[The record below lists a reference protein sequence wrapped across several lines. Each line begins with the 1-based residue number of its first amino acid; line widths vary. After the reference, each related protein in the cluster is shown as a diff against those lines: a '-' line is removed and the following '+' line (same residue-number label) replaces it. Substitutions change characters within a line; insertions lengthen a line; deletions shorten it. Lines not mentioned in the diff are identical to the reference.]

1 MTNRVLGLDVGDR
14 YIGIAVSDPLGVTAQ
29 GYRTWK
35 RKSRDE
41 DLEFFAD
48 VAEQFNV
55 ELMVAGK
62 PLNMDGTESAQT
74 RKTVNFCQFLKK
86 RLGIPV
92 IYIDERL
99 TSRASEAVL
108 IQGNT
113 RREHRKDYIDTL
125 AAQMILQVYLDSD
138 DKEKFKK

>member
-41 DLEFFAD
+41 DLAFFTD

-55 ELMVAGK
+55 ELIVAGK
-62 PLNMDGTESAQT
+62 PLNMDGSESSQT
-74 RKTVNFCQFLKK
+74 RKTINFCQFLKK

-99 TSRASEAVL
+99 TSKASEAVL
-108 IQGNT
+108 IEGKT
-113 RREHRKDYIDTL
+113 RRENRKDYIDTL
-125 AAQMILQVYLDSD
+125 AAQMILQIYLDSS
-138 DKEKFKK
+138 DKEQFN

>member
-14 YIGIAVSDPLGVTAQ
+14 YIGIAVSDPLGVTTQ

-41 DLEFFAD
+41 DLAFFTD

-55 ELMVAGK
+55 ELIVAGK
-62 PLNMDGTESAQT
+62 PLNMDGSESSQT
-74 RKTVNFCQFLKK
+74 RKTINFCQFLKK

-99 TSRASEAVL
+99 TSKASEAVL
-108 IQGNT
+108 IEGKT
-113 RREHRKDYIDTL
+113 RRENRKDYIDTL
-125 AAQMILQVYLDSD
+125 AAQMILQIYLDSS
-138 DKEKFKK
+138 DKEQFN

>member
-1 MTNRVLGLDVGDR
+1 MTNRILGLDVGDR
-14 YIGIAVSDPLGVTAQ
+14 YIGIAVSDPLGMTAQ

-62 PLNMDGTESAQT
+62 PLNMDGSESAQT

-99 TSRASEAVL
+99 TSKASEAVL
-108 IQGNT
+108 IQGGT

-138 DKEKFKK
+138 DKEKFK